1 MPGDDDELS
10 ELQRKLRLVVALVL
24 VVGLFLDRVAP
35 VILGPRYDPV
45 SEVGIGAVL
54 AAILVLLGIE
64 GVSWFL
70 KR

>member
-1 MPGDDDELS
+1 M
-10 ELQRKLRLVVALVL
+10 ALVL